1 MYSPNGSSMVQDQK
15 WNKIW
20 PNKDNDGVVSF
31 TPPKYPSVTEKDGKL
46 FKVNSY
52 WLNSPRLSK
61 NFLKRQM
68 NNNDNKDEYTAWFA
82 ISRSLLKISVVNISV
97 KNVQLDL
104 YAYT

>member
-1 MYSPNGSSMVQDQK
+1 M
-15 WNKIW
+15 
-20 PNKDNDGVVSF
+20 VSF
-31 TPPKYPSVTEKDGKL
+31 TPPKYPSVIETDGKL
-46 FKVNSY
+46 LKVNSY

-82 ISRSLLKISVVNISV
+82 ISRSLLPITNWVIFEMKISVENISV
-97 KNVQLDL
+97 KNVQLNL